1 MILDCYKLHDDVSL
15 PRAATVGS
23 ACFDIFAYIKENK
36 PITVYD
42 MSNKKTER
50 KPEWYDSDLCFRIH
64 PADRVLIPT
73 GIIFK
78 IPFGY
83 SMRLHTRSS
92 LSLKS
97 GLVMPNGEGIIDSD
111 YYHETFIM
119 LLNASADDVLLK
131 THERIAQGEITE
143 TLYCDIDETLQK
155 PEQITNRV
163 GGFGSTGTE

>member
-1 MILDCYKLHDDVSL
+1 MKLDCYRLHHDVTL
-15 PRAATVGS
+15 PQIATIGS
-23 ACFDIFAYIKENK
+23 ACFDIFAHIKDNT

-50 KPEWYDSDLCFRIH
+50 NPEWYDSNLCFRIH

-73 GIIFK
+73 GIVFK

-92 LSLKS
+92 LSLKY

-119 LLNASADDVLLK
+119 LLNTSADDVLLK
-131 THERIAQGEITE
+131 THERIAQGEMVECEHYDINE
-143 TLYCDIDETLQK
+143 TFQK
-155 PEQITNRV
+155 PEQITSRV